1 MIVKLDFDTFK
12 DGRIG
17 GYKVIGMRY
26 NYKDVFSLIGKYNAY
41 TIEITESG
49 KKTVE
54 FDTSS
59 DYYYNNLEPYYNMG
73 DGSRFYENIS
83 SYTYTTPGTYLII
96 TSARIIKAGSGHP
109 EVTVVNGIRRD
120 TISLEGAFEFYLHV
134 DEFAPQNLKTTRVT
148 SMKNMFCDCWHNP
161 NRILEE
167 TDRYTSVHYIIVDFS
182 KWDTSNVTDMS
193 GMFSAP
199 NISSSRVCTFVP
211 SGLDTSNVTN
221 MSRMFYRY
229 RSNYSAF
236 TGASATYDGIR
247 FDSFDTSNVT
257 DMSEMFRGIGQVT
270 LDIEHFNTKNVTTF
284 RDMFRGSGF
293 AGKSYYYNE
302 NNALVYIPVDFSK
315 WDTSSATDMSGMF
328 YGCNIRALDLSDWDA
343 NNVTNMSSMFCECSK
358 LTSLDLSGWN
368 TNNIADMSSMFES
381 CSSLQTLNLSGWNTS
396 KVTNMSYMLYG
407 CNTLTSLDLSGWE
420 INIGTNMF
428 YMLYNCHQLREL
440 RLGGCSLATINMI
453 LSSASLPTN
462 SIGETRIIYCDRR
475 HEGRLSKPT
484 NWQFSYID

>member
-12 DGRIG
+12 DGRVG
-17 GYKVIGMRY
+17 RYKVIGMRY
-26 NYKDVFSLIGKYNAY
+26 NHKDIFSLIGKYNAY
-41 TIEITESG
+41 TIEVTKSG

-59 DYYYNNLEPYYNMG
+59 DYYYNDLEPYFNMG
-73 DGSRFYENIS
+73 DGSRFYNNIS
-83 SYTYTTPGTYLII
+83 SYTYKEPGTYLII

-120 TISLEGAFEFYLHV
+120 TISLEGAFERYLYV

-148 SMKNMFCDCWHNP
+148 SMKNMFCDCWHDP
-161 NRILEE
+161 NRIYEE
-167 TDRYTSVHYIIVDFS
+167 SGYMSSVHYIVVDFS

-199 NISSSRVCTFVP
+199 NMSSSSGVCTFVP
-211 SGLDTSNVTN
+211 SGLNTSNVTN
-221 MSRMFYRY
+221 MNRMFYRY
-229 RSNYSAF
+229 NSDYD
-236 TGASATYDGIR
+236 ASTDYYGIR

-257 DMSEMFRGIGQVT
+257 DMSEMFRGIRQVT

-284 RDMFRGSGF
+284 RDMFRGSYF
-293 AGKSYYYNE
+293 AAAKSYYFDE
-302 NNALVYIPVDFSK
+302 NNAQIYIPVDFNK
-315 WDTSSATDMSGMF
+315 WDTGSATDMSGMF
-328 YGCNIRALDLSDWDA
+328 YDCRIGTLDLSGWDT
-343 NNVTNMSSMFCECSK
+343 NNVTDMSSMFCSCK
-358 LTSLDLSGWN
+358 YLTTLDIPWDTGN
-368 TNNIADMSSMFES
+368 VINMSSMFES
-381 CSSLQTLNLSGWNTS
+381 CSSLQTLDLSGWDTS
-396 KVTNMSYMLYG
+396 RVTNMSYMFSG

-428 YMLYNCHQLREL
+428 YMLYSCHKLREL

-462 SIGETRIIYCDRR
+462 SIGETRIIYCDRK
-475 HEGRLSKPT
+475 HEGRLSKPSG
-484 NWQFSYID
+484 WDFSYID